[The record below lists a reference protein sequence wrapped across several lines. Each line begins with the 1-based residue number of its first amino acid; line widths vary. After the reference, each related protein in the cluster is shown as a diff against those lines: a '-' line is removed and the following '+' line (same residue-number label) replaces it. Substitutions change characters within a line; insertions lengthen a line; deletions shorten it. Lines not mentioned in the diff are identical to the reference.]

1 MGSFDVLPDAT
12 EILHKPLEFR
22 KSLWIMGFLP
32 DISWP
37 LVAPVSL
44 FKLPCTAKKQHWLFH
59 ENLLLSGKNTW
70 VFGWMPSSFFLTLA
84 IPFLIPP
91 LFWLFLWCFFLGGL
105 FSMPIYF
112 TPSLQVKKTP
122 KNFMQSS
129 RGVNFFPPPLR
140 HQNDNHFHR
149 RPKTELRFCIFDILA
164 FHGQSIDR
172 FNHLRRALGPQ
183 AVWCLLG
190 GVKHHWILVVKR
202 KHPPKLTWNTK
213 TGGL

>member
-1 MGSFDVLPDAT
+1 MNNGIFTWYQLAFGCTCFPFQTSLHSKEATLIVPWKPTSERKKHVSVWLDAFIVFFD
-12 EILHKPLEFR
+12 
-22 KSLWIMGFLP
+22 
-32 DISWP
+32 
-37 LVAPVSL
+37 
-44 FKLPCTAKKQHWLFH
+44 
-59 ENLLLSGKNTW
+59 SGH
-70 VFGWMPSSFFLTLA
+70 SFFDTTTFLT
-84 IPFLIPP
+84 F
-91 LFWLFLWCFFLGGL
+91 FVVFFLGGL